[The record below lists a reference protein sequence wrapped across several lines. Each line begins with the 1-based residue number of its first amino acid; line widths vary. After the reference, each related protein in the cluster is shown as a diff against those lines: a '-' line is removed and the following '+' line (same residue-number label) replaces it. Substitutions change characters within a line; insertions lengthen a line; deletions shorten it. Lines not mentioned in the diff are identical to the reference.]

1 MFNQV
6 RKQCLLKNSF
16 SMFSNFL
23 NAEIRLVWNRITNNE
38 LDNCDFTGL

>member
-1 MFNQV
+1 MFESSQ
-6 RKQCLLKNSF
+6 KAMSLKNSF

-23 NAEIRLVWNRITNNE
+23 NTEIRLVWNRITNNE